1 MVKKILVGI
10 VVSASIV
17 SALSADTLKD
27 GMKKLEHSFLSV
39 QGAYLLNDRDNAMK
53 ALSDLRIN
61 VHHYLGT
68 DEKVRTLLPKDLK
81 DREKIGVNSG
91 RLIKESITK
100 IENIYFSQNL
110 NKIQAE
116 VKAQDEL
123 INIEKQCFKCHNLV
137 RDWND

>member
-39 QGAYLLNDRDNAMK
+39 QNAYLLNDRDNAMK

-68 DEKVRTLLPKDLK
+68 DEKVRKLLPADLK

-91 RLIKESITK
+91 RLIKESITN
-100 IENIYFSQNL
+100 IENIYFSKKL

-137 RDWND
+137 RDWNK